1 MSTLTHPF
9 NIFLE
14 RIMIAALEDHEG
26 IASTG
31 GRTTTNLRFADS
43 DGLARD
49 EEELAKLVERLDKV
63 VTSYGMENSDEK
75 TELMT
80 NSTSGINTEIKVNGQ
95 KLETFTS
102 LKFLGSVIADKGSKP
117 EVLSGIAETT
127 ATLKRLK
134 PVWNDRSISLSS
146 RIRLMCSFV
155 TSIFR
160 HACESW

>member
-1 MSTLTHPF
+1 M
-9 NIFLE
+9 
-14 RIMIAALEDHEG
+14 
-26 IASTG
+26 
-31 GRTTTNLRFADS
+31 DS

-117 EVLSGIAETT
+117 EVLSVIAETT

-146 RIRLMCSFV
+146 MIRLMRSFV
-155 TSIFR
+155 TSIFL

>member
-63 VTSYGMENSDEK
+63 VTAYGMENSDEK
-75 TELMT
+75 T
-80 NSTSGINTEIKVNGQ
+80 Q
-95 KLETFTS
+95 
-102 LKFLGSVIADKGSKP
+102 ADDKQHQWHQHRDQSK
-117 EVLSGIAETT
+117 
-127 ATLKRLK
+127 
-134 PVWNDRSISLSS
+134 
-146 RIRLMCSFV
+146 
-155 TSIFR
+155 
-160 HACESW
+160 